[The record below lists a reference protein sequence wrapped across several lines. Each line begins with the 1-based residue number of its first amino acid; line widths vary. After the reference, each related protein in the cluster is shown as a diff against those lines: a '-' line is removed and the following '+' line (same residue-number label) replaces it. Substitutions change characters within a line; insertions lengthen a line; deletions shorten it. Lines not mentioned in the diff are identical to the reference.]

1 MVSQG
6 IQQLATGSMEDA
18 SGSFE
23 GVLVLNP
30 TNLVA
35 NLGKVLYPRTEAGY

>member
-18 SGSFE
+18 LDTFE
-23 GVLVLNP
+23 GVLAQNH

-35 NLGKVLYPRTEAGY
+35 ILGKVLYPRTQVR